1 MNNLDQ
7 YKRIIG
13 KILPEEEKLNLDWI
27 EVRIENTYYE
37 RIHYL
42 NGRLREAST
51 SHYQGVGIR
60 VLKDGKIGFS
70 SSSGLDIDDILEA
83 VRYAKSVAEV
93 NPRKT
98 ELVRDVY
105 TGIFEGGKYDI
116 HPSQATYDDKM
127 KVIKAFE
134 EGIKDR
140 EKALENALFKPSDH
154 KQESISIRYGSYY
167 GEIYIWNTDGT
178 EVLYK
183 PILIGV
189 AASTIL
195 KSDGRYGDAY
205 EVYGGSMGFEKLL
218 NLDNVYELGVRTYS
232 KALEKTVADYVEG
245 GVKKVITGPRMSGVF
260 AHESFGHMSEA
271 DHITANASPLRDRIG
286 EELGSEYA
294 SIVDDGTPDEG
305 GFYYPVDS
313 EGVKTRRVILL
324 DKGVLKGYLLD
335 RENASILNMEL
346 TGNGRAQNYSY
357 PPIVRMRNT
366 FFLPGDWTL
375 DEMIHDIREG
385 VYVDDERGGEV
396 NLDGTFTFTA
406 GRGYIIKNGEFIKPV
421 KDAVLSGN
429 ILEMLKYIEG
439 ASKEYV
445 IEAVPFGGCGKGGQ
459 SVFVGLGGPYL
470 YISKLMVGGR

>member
-1 MNNLDQ
+1 
-7 YKRIIG
+7 
-13 KILPEEEKLNLDWI
+13 
-27 EVRIENTYYE
+27 
-37 RIHYL
+37 
-42 NGRLREAST
+42 
-51 SHYQGVGIR
+51 
-60 VLKDGKIGFS
+60 
-70 SSSGLDIDDILEA
+70 
-83 VRYAKSVAEV
+83 
-93 NPRKT
+93 
-98 ELVRDVY
+98 
-105 TGIFEGGKYDI
+105 
-116 HPSQATYDDKM
+116 
-127 KVIKAFE
+127 
-134 EGIKDR
+134 
-140 EKALENALFKPSDH
+140 
-154 KQESISIRYGSYY
+154 
-167 GEIYIWNTDGT
+167 
-178 EVLYK
+178 
-183 PILIGV
+183 
-189 AASTIL
+189 
-195 KSDGRYGDAY
+195 
-205 EVYGGSMGFEKLL
+205 
-218 NLDNVYELGVRTYS
+218 
-232 KALEKTVADYVEG
+232 
-245 GVKKVITGPRMSGVF
+245 
-260 AHESFGHMSEA
+260 MSEA